1 MDKDFIPTALKR
13 FELAAEAEHD
23 IREKAL
29 ADLKFR
35 AGEQWP
41 ADRLAS
47 REQQNSP
54 CLTIN
59 QCPKFIRQV
68 TNDARQNRPA
78 IKISP
83 TDDSTKHTAEIIEGI
98 CRHIEVSSD
107 ADIAYDTACDNQVT
121 MGFGYL
127 RVITEY
133 CDEMSFDQ
141 DIKIER
147 VKNPFTVYFDP
158 SAVKPDYSDAKWAF
172 VTSDIPKDEFKLS
185 YPDATLSNTVLQSQ
199 GDAPAGWMT
208 KENIRIAEYFQVI
221 EDKKTIHQMADGS
234 ILDDEGIKKLQA
246 PLAMK
251 NKRETTIRS
260 VKWSKI
266 TAFEELESGDW
277 AGKWIPLIPVLG
289 DDLDIDGKRQLTGM
303 VRDIQDPQRMYN
315 YWTSAFT
322 EAIALAPKAP
332 YIMAEGQDEGYEGI
346 WQTANVKNLPYLIYK
361 PVALG
366 QNLAP
371 APQRNNA
378 EPPVQAMAH
387 AIAQAGED
395 LKSITGIYDANLGQR
410 SNETSG
416 KAIMARQRQGD
427 TSNFHY
433 IDNLSR
439 AIRHLGVILLDLIPK
454 IYDAPR
460 IVRIVH
466 EDRTH
471 DMVKINQPSGE
482 MGEDG
487 AEKVYD
493 VTTGKYDVVV
503 ETGPSYNTKRQESAA
518 GMQNLIQAY
527 PDIMK
532 VAGDIFVKNMDFP
545 QSGDIAN
552 RIKAILPPQVL
563 QGEDG
568 DAPVPPQIA
577 QKLQQ
582 SGQMIEQLTGELNKA
597 KDVIQTKQLELE
609 SKERIAYAGYEN
621 DTIVAAIKA
630 ESANNLA
637 LMMSELQ
644 HIQARLG
651 LLNVNQPIEGESQ
664 NMTSA
669 PAQQAPQQVSQP

>member
-1 MDKDFIPTALKR
+1 MADDLITTALKR
-13 FELAAEAEHD
+13 FKLASDAESD
-23 IREKAL
+23 IRKKSLE
-29 ADLKFR
+29 DLKFR
-35 AGEQWP
+35 AGQQWP

-47 REQQNSP
+47 RAEQNSP

-59 QCPKFIRQV
+59 QIPKFIRQV

-83 TDDSTKHTAEIIEGI
+83 TDESTKDTAEIIEGMM
-98 CRHIEVSSD
+98 RHIEVSSD

-127 RVITEY
+127 RIITDY
-133 CDEMSFDQ
+133 CDENSFDQ
-141 DIKIER
+141 DIKIKR

-158 SAVKPDYSDAKWAF
+158 SAVEPDYSDAKWCF
-172 VTSDIPKDEFKLS
+172 IVSDVDKNEFKQE
-185 YPDATLSNTVLQSQ
+185 YPAASASNLALEST
-199 GDAPAGWMT
+199 GDAPQDWMT
-208 KENIRIAEYFQVI
+208 EDNIRIAEYFRVI
-221 EDKKTIHQMADGS
+221 ETKKTIYMMSDGS
-234 ILDDEGIKKLQA
+234 VIDDEKFKALNGQPIQA
-246 PLAMK
+246 KA
-251 NKRETTIRS
+251 KRETTVRT

-277 AGKWIPLIPVLG
+277 AGKWIPVIPVLG

-346 WQTANVKNLPYLIYK
+346 WNNANIKNYPYIVYK
-361 PVALG
+361 PVTIG
-366 QNLAP
+366 GNLAP
-371 APQRNNA
+371 EPRRNNA
-378 EPPVQAMAH
+378 EPPVQAMAA
-387 AIAQAGED
+387 AIAQAGND

-416 KAIMARQRQGD
+416 KAILARQKQGD

-439 AIRHLGVILLDLIPK
+439 SIRHLGVILLDLIPK

-482 MGEDG
+482 QDENG
-487 AEKVYD
+487 AQKIYD

-518 GMQNLIQAY
+518 GMQALIQAY

-552 RIKAILPPQVL
+552 RIKAILPPQI
-563 QGEDG
+563 QQQEDA
-568 DAPVPPQIA
+568 DMPVPPQIA
-577 QKLQQ
+577 QQLHQ

-597 KDVIQTKQLELE
+597 KDIIQTKTMELE

-621 DTIVAAIKA
+621 NLTIEAMKA
-630 ESANNLA
+630 EISNNMTLFTE
-637 LMMSELQ
+637 ELK
-644 HIQARLG
+644 HIR
-651 LLNVNQPIEGESQ
+651 ESQ
-664 NMTSA
+664 AMINQNFQAMQ
-669 PAQQAPQQVSQP
+669 PLAQPAPQGEQVSNPNG